1 MPSSVNNRLPL
12 EGIRVA
18 DLSLVLAGTNACTLL
33 ADWGAE
39 VIRLEPLQN
48 FQPNTRGRFA
58 RPSQAYVDAA
68 RVWVNAYPD
77 FKPGKRPWNRWP
89 FFQVHARN
97 KLSMT
102 MDMKS
107 PEGIDIV
114 KKVVAISDIVIENNV
129 PETVTKLGIDYPA
142 LRKVKPDIIMVRM
155 PAYGLTGP
163 YANYRSLG
171 SHLEGT
177 AGHTF
182 VRGYEDSDPTTTEDV
197 YFGDA
202 AAATTACFAAAAA
215 LHELR
220 RTGKGQLIELA
231 QVESLIPYFGDML
244 LDHQMNKRVA
254 GPKGNDLGNF
264 APHNAYQCSGD
275 DRWVAIAVGTDAEW
289 QGLVKAMGNPDWTSD
304 AAFATQAGRYKRRR
318 LLDERVTQ
326 WTRQHD
332 NQWVMARLQSFG
344 VPAGV
349 LNDERDAYADPHL
362 NARGF
367 FETLTHPDTG
377 THRYPGIVWK
387 MARTPNKIRT
397 PPPALGEHNK
407 YAYRE
412 LLGVTDEDYKR
423 LEATGNIGDEYPP
436 HVA

>member
-1 MPSSVNNRLPL
+1 MPSNANHHLPL

-18 DLSLVLAGTNACTLL
+18 DLSLVLAGTSACTLL
-33 ADWGAE
+33 SDWGAE

-48 FQPNTRGRFA
+48 FQPNTRGRLA
-58 RPSQAYVDAA
+58 RPSQAYLDAA
-68 RVWVNAYPD
+68 HVWVNAYPD
-77 FKPGKRPWNRWP
+77 FKPGRRPWNRWP

-102 MDMKS
+102 LDMKS
-107 PEGIDIV
+107 PEGLAILKRIV
-114 KKVVAISDIVIENNV
+114 AVSDIVIENNV
-129 PETVTKLGIDYPA
+129 PETLNKLGISYPV
-142 LRKVKPDIIMVRM
+142 LRKVKPDLIMVRM
-155 PAYGLTGP
+155 PGYGLTGP

-177 AGHTF
+177 AGHTYI
-182 VRGYEDSDPTTTEDV
+182 RGYADSDPTTVEDI

-202 AAATTACFAAAAA
+202 AAGVTACFAAMAA

-231 QVESLIPYFGDML
+231 QVETVVSYFSDLL
-244 LDHQMNKRVA
+244 LDYQMNRRVA
-254 GPKGNDLGNF
+254 KPGGNDLAPF
-264 APHNAYQCSGD
+264 APHNTYQCSGD
-275 DRWVAIAVGTDAEW
+275 DRWVAIAVSNDKEW
-289 QGLVKAMGNPDWTSD
+289 QGLVKAMGNPEWASD
-304 AAFATQAGRYKRRR
+304 AKFSTQAGRFKRRR
-318 LLDERVTQ
+318 ELDQRITQ
-326 WTRQHD
+326 WTRQHE
-332 NQWVMARLQSFG
+332 NQWAMARLQSFG

-387 MARTPNKIRT
+387 MAKTPNKIRT
-397 PPPALGEHNK
+397 PPPMLGEHNK
-407 YAYRE
+407 YAYAE
-412 LLGVTDEDYKR
+412 LLGVPPEEYKR
-423 LEATGNIGDEYPP
+423 LEAAGHIGDEYPP

>member
-1 MPSSVNNRLPL
+1 MPSNASHHLPL

-18 DLSLVLAGTNACTLL
+18 DLSLVLAGTSACTLL
-33 ADWGAE
+33 SDWGAE

-48 FQPNTRGRFA
+48 FQPNTRGRLA
-58 RPSQAYVDAA
+58 RPSQAYLDAA
-68 RVWVNAYPD
+68 HVWVNAYPD
-77 FKPGKRPWNRWP
+77 FKPGRRPWNRWP

-102 MDMKS
+102 LDMKS
-107 PEGIDIV
+107 PEGLAILKRIV
-114 KKVVAISDIVIENNV
+114 AVSDIVIENNV
-129 PETVTKLGIDYPA
+129 PETLNKLGISYPV
-142 LRKVKPDIIMVRM
+142 LRKVKPDLIMVRM
-155 PAYGLTGP
+155 PGYGLTGP

-177 AGHTF
+177 AGHTYI
-182 VRGYEDSDPTTTEDV
+182 RGYADSDPTTVEDI

-202 AAATTACFAAAAA
+202 AAGVTACFAAMAA

-231 QVESLIPYFGDML
+231 QVETVVSYFSDLL
-244 LDHQMNKRVA
+244 LDYQMNRRVA
-254 GPKGNDLGNF
+254 KPGGNDLAPF
-264 APHNAYQCSGD
+264 APHNTYQCSGD
-275 DRWVAIAVGTDAEW
+275 DRWVAIAVSNDKEW
-289 QGLVKAMGNPDWTSD
+289 QGLVKAMGNPEWASD
-304 AAFATQAGRYKRRR
+304 AKFSTQAGRFKRRR
-318 LLDERVTQ
+318 ELDQRITQ
-326 WTRQHD
+326 WTRQHE
-332 NQWVMARLQSFG
+332 NQWAMARLQSFG

-387 MARTPNKIRT
+387 MVKTPNKIRT
-397 PPPALGEHNK
+397 PPPMLGEHNK
-407 YAYRE
+407 YAYAE
-412 LLGVTDEDYKR
+412 LLGVPPEEYKR
-423 LEATGNIGDEYPP
+423 LEAAGHIGDEYPP